1 MFVNY
6 GYPRDYSLLLD
17 NNVEVKD
24 KVVII
29 KSSYRD
35 SNITI
40 CEKIAIAEHHGAKA
54 VLSYYDIE

>member
-40 CEKIAIAEHHGAKA
+40 CEKIAIAEHHGAKSSA
-54 VLSYYDIE
+54 